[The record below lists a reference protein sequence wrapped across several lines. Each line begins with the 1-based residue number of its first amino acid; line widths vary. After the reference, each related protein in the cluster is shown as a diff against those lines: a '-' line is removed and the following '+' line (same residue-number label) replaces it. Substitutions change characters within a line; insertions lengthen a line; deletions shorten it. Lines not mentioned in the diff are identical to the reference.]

1 MTAKPIS
8 IATAPTPTPD
18 PRLLGET
25 REERAEESFDLLEY
39 WRTITKR
46 KWSILGLAIAVT
58 LLAALVVFS
67 IRPTYRSTVMLL
79 IEGQKNKVV
88 GIEEVYS
95 GMSANREYF
104 QTQVEILKSRELS
117 AKAVQK
123 LKLATH
129 PEFDPRQQEAPFW
142 KVWLGVAGAGAES
155 IDAVIYDEDKATGED
170 AITKAVVR
178 RFQRDLT
185 VELVRASQLVRVSFD
200 AYEPELAAK
209 VANTVAEVFVESDLE
224 ARYQMTQKASNWL
237 SDRLGGLRQ
246 KVEAAERALQQYREK
261 ERIVDVKGLAQSGA
275 SRQLEQLTTALVTA
289 RQQRN
294 EAENKYNQIRG
305 IRGAGA
311 NVSASAYESVPAVM
325 NNPMVGQLRAIEA
338 DADKKL
344 SELTSRYGKEHPR
357 MVQAEGELKA
367 ARENTR
373 RAIETVVASI
383 TRDYEVARANEASI
397 ERSLGQSK
405 GEIQDINRKEFQ
417 LGVLEREVTVNKQLY
432 DMFLGRFRETSAA
445 GDLQSTVARVVDP
458 AIPSAVPYKPNKR
471 QVILIALVVGLFI
484 GVMLALLLE
493 RLDSTVKTSNDVETK
508 LGLPVLASLPII
520 TERKVKYE
528 RIFEENPQAIFSEGV
543 RTARTGVMLSSIDE
557 PHRMLVVTSSVPGEG
572 KTTFA
577 TNLALA
583 FAQTK
588 RVVLVDG
595 DMRRP
600 AVGKLFGKEPNS
612 PGLSSLVAAS
622 TPASECIFK
631 VEGCELYVVP
641 SGPIP
646 PNPLEL
652 MLSKR
657 FEEALH
663 KLQDMFDMVII
674 DSPPVQLVSDSMVIA
689 RHCSG
694 MIFVVKADDT
704 PYQVA
709 RNAVKRLRQGQANII
724 GVVLNQLDF
733 KRADRY
739 YGEYT
744 GYSKYGYKR
753 YYGAYGGKKRKAK
766 AA

>member
-8 IATAPTPTPD
+8 ITTAPEARPLADMRP
-18 PRLLGET
+18 EHV
-25 REERAEESFDLLEY
+25 EESFDLLEY

-46 KWSILGLAIAVT
+46 KWSILGLALAVT
-58 LLAALVVFS
+58 LLAALVVFA

-88 GIEEVYS
+88 SIEEVYS
-95 GMSANREYF
+95 GMSANREYY
-104 QTQVEILKSRELS
+104 QTQAEILKSRELA
-117 AKAVQK
+117 AKVVQK

-129 PEFDPRQQEAPFW
+129 PEFDSRQQEAPFW
-142 KVWLGVAGAGAES
+142 KRWLGMAGVDADSLGIVVA
-155 IDAVIYDEDKATGED
+155 DEDNATTGED
-170 AITKAVVR
+170 AITKGVVR
-178 RFQRDLT
+178 RFQRELT
-185 VELVRASQLVRVSFD
+185 VEPVRLSQLVRVSFESYD
-200 AYEPELAAK
+200 SELAARI
-209 VANTVAEVFVESDLE
+209 ANMVAETYIESDLE

-237 SDRLGGLRQ
+237 SDRLGSLRQ
-246 KVEAAERALQQYREK
+246 KLEAAEQALQQYREK
-261 ERIVDVKGLAQSGA
+261 ERIVDVKGVAQSGA
-275 SRQLEQLTTALVTA
+275 SRQLEQLTTALVDA
-289 RQQRN
+289 RNRRN

-305 IRGAGA
+305 IRGA
-311 NVSASAYESVPAVM
+311 SASAYESVPAVM
-325 NNPMVGQLRAIEA
+325 NNLMVGQMRTVEA

-344 SELTSRYGKEHPR
+344 AELSNRYGREHPR
-357 MVQAEGELKA
+357 MVQAEGEFKA

-373 RAIETVVASI
+373 RAIENVVASI

-417 LGVLEREVTVNKQLY
+417 LAVLEREVAANKQLF
-432 DMFLGRFRETSAA
+432 DMFLGRFKETSAA

-458 AIPSAVPYKPNKR
+458 AIPSAAPYTPKKR
-471 QVILIALVVGLFI
+471 QVVLIALVVGLII

-493 RLDSTVKTSNDVETK
+493 RLDSTVNTSHDVEIK
-508 LGLPVLASLPII
+508 LGLPVLAALPII
-520 TERKVKYE
+520 TDRKSKIE
-528 RIFEENPQAIFSEGV
+528 RIFEENPQAVFSEGI
-543 RTARTGVMLSSIDE
+543 RTARTGILLSAIDE
-557 PHRMLVVTSSVPGEG
+557 PHRVLVVTSSTPGEG

-588 RVVLVDG
+588 RVVLVDA
-595 DMRRP
+595 DLRRP
-600 AVGKLFGKEPNS
+600 SIGKLFGKESGS
-612 PGLSSLVAAS
+612 PGLSNLVAAS

-631 VEGCELYVVP
+631 VEGSELYVIS

-663 KLQDMFDMVII
+663 KLREMFELVII

-694 MIFVVKADDT
+694 VIFVVKADDT

-709 RNAVKRLRQGQANII
+709 RNAVKRMRHTQANII
-724 GVVLNQLDF
+724 GVALNQLDF
-733 KRADRY
+733 QRADRY

-753 YYGAYGGKKRKAK
+753 YYGAYGGKKRKA

>member
-1 MTAKPIS
+1 MTAKKPIS
-8 IATAPTPTPD
+8 IAAAPAPAPD

-39 WRTITKR
+39 WRTVTKR
-46 KWSILGLAIAVT
+46 KWSILGLALAVA
-58 LLAALVVFS
+58 LLAALVVFG
-67 IRPTYRSTVMLL
+67 IRPTYRSTAMLL
-79 IEGQKNKVV
+79 IEAQKNKVV

-95 GMSANREYF
+95 GVGVNREHY
-104 QTQVEILKSRELS
+104 QTQVEVLKSRELA
-117 AKAVQK
+117 AKVVHK
-123 LKLATH
+123 LKLAAH
-129 PEFDPRQQEAPFW
+129 PEFDPRQQEPPFW
-142 KVWLGVAGAGAES
+142 KRWLDWAGV
-155 IDAVIYDEDKATGED
+155 DADGLGIVVADEDKATPGEA
-170 AITKAVVR
+170 AITKGVVGR
-178 RFQRDLT
+178 VQGQLT
-185 VELVRASQLVRVSFD
+185 VEPVRLSQMVRVSFD
-200 AYEPELAAK
+200 SYDSELAASI
-209 VANTVAEVFVESDLE
+209 ANTVAELFIESDLE
-224 ARYQMTQKASNWL
+224 ARYQMTQKATTWL

-246 KVEAAERALQQYREK
+246 KLETAERALQQYREK
-261 ERIVDVKGLAQSGA
+261 ERIVDVKGVAQSGA
-275 SRQLEQLTTALVTA
+275 SRQLEQLTTALVEA
-289 RQQRN
+289 RNRRN
-294 EAENKYNQIRG
+294 EAENRYNQIRG
-305 IRGAGA
+305 IRGA
-311 NVSASAYESVPAVM
+311 SASAYESVPAVM
-325 NNPMVGQLRAIEA
+325 NNAMVGQMRGIEA

-344 SELTSRYGKEHPR
+344 SELTNRYGKEHPR

-405 GEIQDINRKEFQ
+405 SEIQDINRKEFQ
-417 LGVLEREVTVNKQLY
+417 LGVLEREVVANKQLF
-432 DMFLGRFRETSAA
+432 DMFVGRYKETSAA

-471 QVILIALVVGLFI
+471 QAVLIALVVGLFI

-493 RLDSTVKTSNDVETK
+493 RLDSTVKTSHDVEAK
-508 LGLPVLASLPII
+508 LGLPVLAALPVI
-520 TERKVKYE
+520 TERKVKVE
-528 RIFEENPQAIFSEGV
+528 RIFEQNPQAVFSEGI
-543 RTARTGVMLSSIDE
+543 RTARTGILLSAIDE
-557 PHRMLVVTSSVPGEG
+557 PHRVLVVTSSIPGEG

-588 RVVLVDG
+588 RVVLVDA

-600 AVGKLFGKEPNS
+600 SIGKLFGKESGS

-631 VEGCELYVVP
+631 VEGTDLYVVP
-641 SGPIP
+641 CGPVP

-663 KLQDMFDMVII
+663 KLREMFEMVII

-689 RHCSG
+689 RHCTG
-694 MIFVVKADDT
+694 LVFVVKADDT
-704 PYQVA
+704 HYQVA
-709 RNAVKRLRQGQANII
+709 RNAVKRLRQAQANIV
-724 GVVLNQLDF
+724 GVALNQLDF
-733 KRADRY
+733 QRADRY

-753 YYGAYGGKKRKAK
+753 YYGAYGGKKRKA